1 MEGWWQ
7 GFGEPPKIN
16 CKEQGLKV
24 WENILR
30 LFLDNAKAAIIDHF
44 PKPRFRLILTAGDG
58 KKKPEILTVKKTRT
72 GHYSAVAVTNVNKI
86 HWIADGGNR
95 AKVLN
100 ETETHNN
107 YKLQMYLFFC
117 MGEDTGIIEK
127 NGPAVFRKCLTM
139 KEIEFMVAVSLSGAF
154 RDGNLI
160 PLAMPYFDIEELNFM
175 LDSMQEWLMVYM
187 DRKKMADVKDYFKN
201 HYENTYNLV
210 MTPLKAQHEE

>member
-1 MEGWWQ
+1 M
-7 GFGEPPKIN
+7 
-16 CKEQGLKV
+16 
-24 WENILR
+24 
-30 LFLDNAKAAIIDHF
+30 
-44 PKPRFRLILTAGDG
+44 
-58 KKKPEILTVKKTRT
+58 
-72 GHYSAVAVTNVNKI
+72 
-86 HWIADGGNR
+86 
-95 AKVLN
+95 LN